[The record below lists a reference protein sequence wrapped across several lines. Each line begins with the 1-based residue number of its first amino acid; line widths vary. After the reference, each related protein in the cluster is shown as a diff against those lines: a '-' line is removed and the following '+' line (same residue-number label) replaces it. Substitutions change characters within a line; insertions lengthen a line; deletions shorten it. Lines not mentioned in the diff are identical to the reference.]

1 MTDPKNGQSVWRIG
15 NERAPVSPR
24 GHTPAAPGRVDLR
37 PLRRPNPTLRLADDS
52 PPSGRRTIP
61 AARTGIDPRHAVAK
75 ENRLASGMSPLDARW
90 IFALKASQLLEGG
103 VAAILRPEHRRR
115 LLSQA
120 RRIGLRDFDAN
131 LIIAIVQDGRR
142 SGHGALNPDVEQR
155 LTLIHPAD
163 PAAAEP
169 PRYARLI
176 GIALGLG
183 IALAALLIGS
193 VH

>member
-15 NERAPVSPR
+15 DAGAPVSPR
-24 GHTPAAPGRVDLR
+24 GHTPGAPSR
-37 PLRRPNPTLRLADDS
+37 PPRRLSPTLRLTDEP
-52 PPSGRRTIP
+52 PPSGRRAVP
-61 AARTGIDPRHAVAK
+61 AALTVIDPRQAVAK
-75 ENRLASGMSPLDARW
+75 ENRLASGMSPLDSRW
-90 IFALKASQLLEGG
+90 VFALKASQLLEGG

-142 SGHGALNPDVEQR
+142 SGLGALNPDAEQR
-155 LTLIHPAD
+155 LTLVHPAD
-163 PAAAEP
+163 PAAAQP

-176 GIALGLG
+176 GVALGLG
-183 IALAALLIGS
+183 IVLALFLIGS
-193 VH
+193 VR